1 MSESVSEIQMS
12 KDDLRNNL
20 FQIMGACNEMEEY
33 KDRPIE
39 LKESVSGDLNRGM
52 GLFATR
58 DIEEGEYITTFPV
71 HWIVMTDGEQREFGC
86 SRKCYGEDTDFEEL
100 IKSGHLNKLA
110 DYSMGILQDLTI
122 ISDPLFKNDNRLVG
136 HFINDLSFI
145 PSEEYN
151 VEKQNVG
158 FKVLDVHAIKKINKG
173 DELSLA
179 YGPEYWDDIREET
192 SRRQDIENQAS
203 RIE

>member
-1 MSESVSEIQMS
+1 
-12 KDDLRNNL
+12 
-20 FQIMGACNEMEEY
+20 
-33 KDRPIE
+33 
-39 LKESVSGDLNRGM
+39 
-52 GLFATR
+52 
-58 DIEEGEYITTFPV
+58 
-71 HWIVMTDGEQREFGC
+71 
-86 SRKCYGEDTDFEEL
+86 
-100 IKSGHLNKLA
+100 
-110 DYSMGILQDLTI
+110 MGILQDLTI

-192 SRRQDIENQAS
+192 SRRQDIENQVS